1 MSNRHDEY
9 VRAAGYELR
18 NPDSPKLLVLL
29 HGLGG
34 DREQPLQMLGPTASN
49 GFAILAPDARAHGA
63 TLLIGDESDFTFP
76 SMAADVLA
84 LVHATKQSGKPTYLV
99 GISMGA
105 ALALELVRTGAL
117 DVRGAAFVRPAF
129 NDQALPANLTV
140 MKHIADELE
149 QHGTQE
155 GLLRFLRSSEYRR
168 IATAST
174 SAAASLRQ
182 QFEKPQAF
190 ERRPRLA
197 AVPNNIAYRTPS
209 DLADITVP
217 TVVVGAVDDPV
228 HPVALARV
236 WAEHLGNAEY
246 EQVPSRDNDPDQ
258 YSEQMRDAVA
268 VHIER
273 TMR

>member
-1 MSNRHDEY
+1 MSTNHDDY

-18 NPDSPKLLVLL
+18 NPGAPQLLILL

-34 DREQPLQMLGPTASN
+34 DRAQPLQMLGSTVPN
-49 GFAILAPDARAHGA
+49 DFAILAPDARAHGA
-63 TLLIGDESDFTFP
+63 TSLIGDVGDFTFR

-84 LVHATKQSGKPTYLV
+84 LAHATKQSGKPTYLV

-105 ALALELVRTGAL
+105 ALALEVIRTGAL
-117 DVRGAAFVRPAF
+117 DVRGAALVRPAF
-129 NDQALPANLTV
+129 SDQPLPANLAV
-140 MKHIADELE
+140 MKQIADELE
-149 QHGTQE
+149 QHGTE
-155 GLLRFLRSSEYRR
+155 DGLLRFLRSPDYRR
-168 IATAST
+168 IATVSG

-209 DLADITVP
+209 DLAGITVP

-236 WAEHLGNAEY
+236 WAQHLGDAEY
-246 EQVPSRDNDPDQ
+246 EQVPSRDSDPDQ
-258 YSEQMRDAVA
+258 YSAQMRDAVV